1 MKRTFSTYAQKMAQA
16 DREAKATV
24 IALIVIVLAWILL
37 GFGLAGSDIRL
48 FHLPIWVVG
57 GTLGVLIVSI
67 IVAAV
72 LRYSV
77 FADFDL
83 DDDESAE
90 LPHEAQGGAC
100 DD

>member
-24 IALIVIVLAWILL
+24 IALLVIVLAWILL
-37 GFGLAGSDIRL
+37 GFGLAGFDIRL

-72 LRYSV
+72 LRYGV

-90 LPHEAQGGAC
+90 LPREAQGGAC